1 MSEREAHT
9 AGDDPALAPPEH
21 ILDGAADAPESA
33 PESAQAPEQRKQ
45 EQQRTWRKLAL
56 RGGLWEVGGHG
67 INYTLRFLSRT
78 MLGALLFPAAFGMME
93 VINGLQFGLIMLSDV
108 GIQQAV
114 IQSKRGDDKVFLD
127 TAFTLHVVRGFGLWL
142 ASCALALP
150 VSWLTGEPELAY
162 MIPVASL
169 NILILGFHSTSEF
182 TLRRQMAPGRIVM
195 MDAFVQ
201 LVAVIVTVGWA
212 TWWPSVWALI
222 GGGMVSAFLR
232 MLMTHWLGRVVGY
245 RNRFA
250 WDPSVRK
257 EIFEFGKWITGSS
270 AVDFASMWGDRLLLV
285 TFLGTAVS
293 GVYATAVLI
302 ADTASGALNKVVHG
316 VFYPLFS
323 RVARDDRAELRTVY
337 YDMRLRVDAL
347 ALGATGALAMLGPW
361 VIHFLFD
368 ERYSEAGWMLS
379 LLCIRAAFQCVIAP
393 CETCLISL
401 GHTRNGFY
409 SNLARASWIVVMVP
423 IGYLL
428 DGATGVVL
436 AATFSGLPSILA
448 LWPKFR
454 AEGLLRI
461 DRELLSW
468 VFFGAGALLGLGIEH
483 VLPEATELRQ
493 LVREVL
499 LGR

>member
-1 MSEREAHT
+1 MTEREAQT
-9 AGDDPALAPPEH
+9 AEPEPALAQSEHELARDDDEPAAAPPPEP
-21 ILDGAADAPESA
+21 D
-33 PESAQAPEQRKQ
+33 KQ

-56 RGGLWEVGGHG
+56 RGGLWEVAGHG
-67 INYTLRFLSRT
+67 MNYVLRFVSRT

-93 VINGLQFGLIMLSDV
+93 VINGLQFGLVMLSDV
-108 GIQQAV
+108 GIQQAI
-114 IQSKRGDDKVFLD
+114 IQSKRGDEKVFLD
-127 TAFTLHVVRGFGLWL
+127 TAFTLHAVRGFALWAAACL
-142 ASCALALP
+142 LALP
-150 VSWLTGEPELAY
+150 IAWVTREPELAY
-162 MIPVASL
+162 MIPVGSL

-182 TLRRQMAPGRIVM
+182 TLRRQMAPGRIVI

-201 LVAVIVTVGWA
+201 TVTVIATVTWA
-212 TWWPSVWALI
+212 SYWPSVWALI
-222 GGGMVSAFLR
+222 GGGMVNAVLR
-232 MLMTHWLGRVVGY
+232 MLLTHWLGRVVGY
-245 RNRFA
+245 QNWFA
-250 WDPSVRK
+250 WDPEVRK

-323 RVARDDRAELRTVY
+323 RVARDDREQLRTVY
-337 YDMRLRVDAL
+337 YDMRMRVDAL

-368 ERYSEAGWMLS
+368 DRYSEAGWMLS
-379 LLCIRAAFQCVIAP
+379 LLCIRAGFQCVIAP
-393 CETCLISL
+393 CETCLVSL

-409 SNLARASWIVVMVP
+409 SNVARASWIVVMVP
-423 IGYLL
+423 IGYFLG
-428 DGATGVVL
+428 GATGVVW
-436 AATFSGLPSILA
+436 AATLSGIPSLLT

-454 AEGLLRI
+454 AEGLLRL

-468 VFFGAGALLGLGIEH
+468 SFFGLGALLGLAIEY

-493 LVREVL
+493 WVREVV